1 MGIPLVVT
9 IPTTLQFVLVG
20 KYTLSGIVLLYSTNL
35 YAILAFFS
43 SFDILGISSPDIEV
57 ILSKNSVSV
66 SKN

>member
-9 IPTTLQFVLVG
+9 IPTTLQLVLVG